1 MQPHGAR
8 ELMTALGISRASAY
22 RLLAR
27 SRTPDAPPTT
37 TTRELGCGARRQVLA
52 VALPEA
58 SNACG

>member
-1 MQPHGAR
+1 MA
-8 ELMTALGISRASAY
+8 ALGISRATAY

-52 VALPEA
+52 VALPDVTL
-58 SNACG
+58 